1 MKTNLFIILIVCLS
15 LGQKTFA
22 QENNELNN
30 CHSLEDTLQYLKK
43 EFVESNR
50 FIGKPAEELFQ
61 ICKTISPLNAIEFG
75 TSPYVDP
82 DGESYLKGVKIRLTT
97 RWSKASRYIVMD
109 VFFEDTHVNIVD
121 FRKNVPVDKII
132 ENTGHFIIKK
142 LDIYIYQ
149 I

>member
-1 MKTNLFIILIVCLS
+1 MKKQFFFYLVVCLFIGTSTYAQNTQSLS
-15 LGQKTFA
+15 D
-22 QENNELNN
+22 